1 MIETLADVDE
11 AIGDKFL
18 AAAPQAILNDK
29 MNDKT
34 AANTTT

>member
-29 MNDKT
+29 IPT